1 MIVIHGVSMMIVAKQ
16 EMLAV
21 GDSAGTLHILDVPW
35 ALKNPSTNEVYIII
49 ILPSHS
55 VSLHCNGVVLATGVG
70 AVLLAL
76 LLGFESLRVEEPP
89 YESQYKSC
97 TMMKT

>member
-1 MIVIHGVSMMIVAKQ
+1 MMIVAKQ

-49 ILPSHS
+49 YNNNIY
-55 VSLHCNGVVLATGVG
+55 LHTVFHCTVMVWCWP
-70 AVLLAL
+70 
-76 LLGFESLRVEEPP
+76 LGLVQFFWHCCWVLRV
-89 YESQYKSC
+89 
-97 TMMKT
+97 